1 MIQQNKNEF
10 DIESLPLP
18 CLCPAFAGRQAAGRQ
33 GGGRQAGREAA
44 GRQGGGRQAGST
56 FYEEAICCK
65 TELKIASPDKKRRD
79 RNDAKMI

>member
-1 MIQQNKNEF
+1 MNLTLRACLCPAF
-10 DIESLPLP
+10 ALPLP
-18 CLCPAFAGRQAAGRQ
+18 CLC
-33 GGGRQAGREAA
+33 RQAGREAA